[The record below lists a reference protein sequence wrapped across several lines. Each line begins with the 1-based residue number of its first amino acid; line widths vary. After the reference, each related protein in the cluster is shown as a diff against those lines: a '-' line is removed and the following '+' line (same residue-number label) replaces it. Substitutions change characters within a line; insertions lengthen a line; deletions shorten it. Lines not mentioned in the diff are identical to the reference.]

1 MPLHVHTSNLYS
13 FGSTSQ
19 YHMTIYKIAPQL
31 VTRDNL
37 HLNNVTVKMAAAVI
51 SKLEA
56 KSEECQIEFDGW
68 GCWPKTQGSQI
79 SRIPCPELSNF
90 NSAPQK
96 GYASRHCKS
105 SAEWEDANYTNCT
118 QNSQKILT
126 DEYKTKDV
134 RQAYKRCLI
143 EVLLQPT
150 INAEGSGACPR
161 MFDGWG
167 CWNDTPAA
175 STAFIQCPDFVFGF
189 NEHQLAYKIC
199 QPSGEWF
206 RHPETNTTW
215 SNYTTCVDEAD
226 LKNTRIN
233 IHKNL
238 FISFIVNNTIWI
250 IWYAEV
256 VKKPEVIIENQIG
269 CQILHVIVQYF
280 MVCNYLWMFCEGFF
294 LFSIL
299 VSAFLTE
306 EKLMIW
312 IYAIGWGAP
321 AVLTTIYA
329 VVRATNSP
337 SERTQSKSLDIR
349 DFIQALLANAHFSSC
364 WINESPFLW
373 ILSGPVCVSMLL
385 NLAFLIKIV
394 NVLVNK
400 LRAGNSVDNYQTRK
414 AVRATL
420 ILIPLLG
427 LHYILI
433 PFRPETKSP
442 GEAVYETVSAVVTS
456 LQLRREGQN
465 REIGPLI
472 SIDLIGEGRTGLC
485 VSFLFCFTNAEIY
498 YLLKKTLDE
507 ILLRREVEKER
518 TMKIRQSDVYEDRH
532 VPPKQ
537 KNQQIFYDDPVR
549 QHPGFCHVTCIAT
562 VCLETKELGRY
573 GFDRVV
579 SVKHL

>member
-1 MPLHVHTSNLYS
+1 MSIGLNRTYVDVSA
-13 FGSTSQ
+13 SQ
-19 YHMTIYKIAPQL
+19 SQ
-31 VTRDNL
+31 
-37 HLNNVTVKMAAAVI
+37 
-51 SKLEA
+51 EA

-226 LKNTRIN
+226 LKFRRRINHIYIVGYSVSVVALSISLFIFSYFRSLQNTRIN

-312 IYAIGWGAP
+312 IYAIGWGK
-321 AVLTTIYA
+321 LLDK
-329 VVRATNSP
+329 R
-337 SERTQSKSLDIR
+337 KSLSLDT
-349 DFIQALLANAHFSSC
+349 F
-364 WINESPFLW
+364 W
-373 ILSGPVCVSMLL
+373 SGVCVYASEFFQL

>member
-1 MPLHVHTSNLYS
+1 MSIGLNRTYVDVSA
-13 FGSTSQ
+13 SQ
-19 YHMTIYKIAPQL
+19 SQ
-31 VTRDNL
+31 
-37 HLNNVTVKMAAAVI
+37 
-51 SKLEA
+51 EA

-118 QNSQKILT
+118 QNSQIKSPQIKHMIKKLYFIQKILT

-226 LKNTRIN
+226 LKFRRRINHIYIVGYSVSVVALSISLFIFSYFRSLQNTRIN

-349 DFIQALLANAHFSSC
+349 DFIQALLANAHFS
-364 WINESPFLW
+364 
-373 ILSGPVCVSMLL
+373 
-385 NLAFLIKIV
+385 
-394 NVLVNK
+394 
-400 LRAGNSVDNYQTRK
+400 RK